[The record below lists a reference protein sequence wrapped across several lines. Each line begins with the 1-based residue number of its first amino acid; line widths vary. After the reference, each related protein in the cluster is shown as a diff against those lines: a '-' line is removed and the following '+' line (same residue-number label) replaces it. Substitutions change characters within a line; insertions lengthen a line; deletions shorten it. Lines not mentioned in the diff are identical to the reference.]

1 MPMYAIGE
9 RPNKR
14 GKHFRKAFDLPASP
28 HAARLKLRAGLA
40 DYSAFVRRL
49 YLKVP
54 GPIRSAFWFLFSW
67 ALGNALTAACDAV
80 EAML

>member
-1 MPMYAIGE
+1 MPMYAVGE

-49 YLKVP
+49 LH
-54 GPIRSAFWFLFSW
+54 IE
-67 ALGNALTAACDAV
+67 NALDAIRFV
-80 EAML
+80 LEVAGILSLLDLV